1 MIGLAAGAARP
12 TRRGAAEGTEHGRKR
27 QSGPSLG
34 KHPVMAWFTVLGRE
48 ACRWAGLGLDLL
60 CPPRCAFCGSES
72 VDQHAGDGAVAGP
85 AAPVVCGACAAV
97 LSRDVSRCRICGTAN
112 AGGSCRHCPG
122 GARDWDGLVVLA
134 SYADEVRDA
143 VILAKRPG
151 GEARA
156 AGLAA
161 LLVRKHA
168 AMLAGW
174 AIDVVVPVP
183 MHWMRRAA
191 RGMSAAD
198 ELARGVAAGL
208 GLPYRRLLRR
218 CRATPMQNELPFAA
232 RRGNVRDAFRAAG
245 GVGGRRVLIVDD
257 VTTTGATLAECRRAL
272 IAAGAAA
279 VFAAAVARADRG
291 GSPS

>member
-1 MIGLAAGAARP
+1 
-12 TRRGAAEGTEHGRKR
+12 
-27 QSGPSLG
+27 
-34 KHPVMAWFTVLGRE
+34 MAWFNLLGRE
-48 ACRWAGLGLDLL
+48 ACRWTGLGLDLL
-60 CPPRCAFCGSES
+60 CPPHCVFCGSEA
-72 VDQHAGDGAVAGP
+72 VDQETGDGVLPGP
-85 AAPVVCGACAAV
+85 GTPVVCATCAAA
-97 LSRDVSRCRICGTAN
+97 LSHDVPRCPACGQPDM
-112 AGGSCRHCPG
+112 GGACRHCPG
-122 GARDWDGLVVLA
+122 EARDWDGMLVLA

-168 AMLAGW
+168 ATFAEW
-174 AIDVVVPVP
+174 RIDVVSPVP

-191 RGMSAAD
+191 RGTSAAD

-208 GLPYRRLLRR
+208 RLPYRRLLRR
-218 CRATPMQNELPFAA
+218 RRATPMQNELPFAA

-245 GVGGRRVLIVDD
+245 RAAGRRVLIVDD

-272 IAAGAAA
+272 VAAGAAA

-291 GSPS
+291 AGSPS